1 MSRTIP
7 FSIVDVFSST
17 AFKGNPLAVIDD
29 PSSTLSTTQMQLI
42 TRQFNLSET
51 TFINPP
57 TTPNAAFRLRSFL
70 PDGKEVFGAGHNSLG
85 ALWWLAKH
93 GNLQDTVDATNEGDD
108 GMLRF
113 NFTQQMGQE
122 ALPVSIVK
130 GPYGELAVTLQQE
143 PPQYYGI
150 HNNLASL
157 AQTLGIDEHDIG
169 FEFGG
174 KAITDAQVV
183 STSSSRHLLVPIANA
198 TVLNSIKMTDR
209 DALLREMISVD
220 PLAYGLYL
228 FTPSPPITSAKDGAR
243 NPVFQ
248 ARFFSPGM
256 AGEDPATGS
265 AAGPLAAYMQNVGA
279 LSVKRGETMAI
290 SVLQGLRVGRACLLT
305 VSVERGENGDSAGDG
320 INISIS
326 GGGVEVM
333 TGDVAV
339 PGEAVEF

>member
-1 MSRTIP
+1 MSHTIP

-17 AFKGNPLAVIDD
+17 AFKGNPLAVVNDL
-29 PSSTLSTTQMQLI
+29 SSTLSTTQMQLI

-57 TTPNAAFRLRSFL
+57 TIPNAAFRLRSFL

-93 GNLQDTVDATNEGDD
+93 GHLQDIVAAVKEGDAST
-108 GMLRF
+108 LRF
-113 NFTQQMGQE
+113 NFSQQMGDDE
-122 ALPVSIVK
+122 LPVSIMQ
-130 GPYGELAVTLQQE
+130 GADGELAVTLQQV

-157 AQTLGIDEHDIG
+157 AQVLGIDKHDIG

-174 KAITDAQVV
+174 KQIRDAQVV
-183 STSSSRHLLVPIANA
+183 STSSSRHLLVPIANV
-198 TVLNSIKMTDR
+198 TVLTSIKLRDR
-209 DALLREMISVD
+209 DALLREIVSVD
-220 PLAYGLYL
+220 ALAYGMYL
-228 FTPSPPITSAKDGAR
+228 FTPSPLISSTKEGVRS
-243 NPVFQ
+243 PVFQ

-265 AAGPLAAYMQNVGA
+265 AAGPLAAYLQNEGA
-279 LSVKRGETMAI
+279 LSVKQGENREI

-305 VSVERGENGDSAGDG
+305 VGVERGEKGDGVGGG
-320 INISIS
+320 INISLS
-326 GGGVEVM
+326 GGGAEVM
-333 TGDVAV
+333 TGEVV
-339 PGEAVEF
+339 IPGGDVEF